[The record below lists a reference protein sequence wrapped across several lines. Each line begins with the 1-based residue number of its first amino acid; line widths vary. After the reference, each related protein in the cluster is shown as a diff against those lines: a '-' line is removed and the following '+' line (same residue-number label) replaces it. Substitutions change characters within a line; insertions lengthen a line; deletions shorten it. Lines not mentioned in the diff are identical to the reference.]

1 MTMRESSGT
10 LTIKSLTAIVAAA
23 VCGAGICYVPIHHVA
38 AQIGSEQLV
47 RLLGDY
53 SPNFDGH
60 CFYYPPASTI
70 RHLGIRHEHS
80 ARSSIICETAAW
92 RRRRQV
98 RPGRRQ
104 RLEWCAIWNKNANS
118 YTLEIMM

>member
-47 RLLGDY
+47 QLLGDY

-60 CFYYPPASTI
+60 CFYYPPSRHPTRAFGAFVDHLRNRGVAEAAASTM
-70 RHLGIRHEHS
+70 R
-80 ARSSIICETAAW
+80 ASSET
-92 RRRRQV
+92 
-98 RPGRRQ
+98 
-104 RLEWCAIWNKNANS
+104 
-118 YTLEIMM
+118 